1 MDVSFYSTVDYCLFS
16 SCSWYWTIV
25 LNSNNWWDVL
35 SWCACNY
42 SLFRWAT
49 RHLHSPCPL
58 LHNRKY
64 LSVVLTCSQWLYN
77 LGGRCALFTIT
88 TILIPIRS
96 DVFDLYTHV
105 AIKNL
110 LKSITCEIC
119 NKRSHSER
127 CKLIDDRIKT
137 ELSYCSNCSANA
149 FAFSHIESEDT
160 FLESINGCTRFLKH

>member
-1 MDVSFYSTVDYCLFS
+1 MYSPGVRVI
-16 SCSWYWTIV
+16 IV
-25 LNSNNWWDVL
+25 YSDERPGICTAHVL
-35 SWCACNY
+35 
-42 SLFRWAT
+42 
-49 RHLHSPCPL
+49 CPL

-160 FLESINGCTRFLKH
+160 FQESINGCTRFLKH